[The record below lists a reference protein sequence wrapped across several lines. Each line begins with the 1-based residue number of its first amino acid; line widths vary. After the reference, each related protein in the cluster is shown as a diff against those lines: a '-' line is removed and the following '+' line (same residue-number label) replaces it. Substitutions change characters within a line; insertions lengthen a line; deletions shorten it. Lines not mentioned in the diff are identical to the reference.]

1 MPGVIVFGELSRDGL
16 HESSLE
22 ALTVGALLSS
32 QLGEPL
38 IGALLGTNAR
48 PAVAGFQR
56 GPERVLLCEGEELRQ
71 YDGERFA
78 VYAHRLVTAAAARV
92 VLAPHTMQTRDWM
105 PRLAARMD
113 AGLVM
118 DCTALAAQGDA
129 LLVTRPIFGGSVLGD
144 FILRGTTMMVTLS
157 PGAFEPAATTVPCA
171 VTALAPADARDS
183 AVTLIEEIAGDSG
196 DGVRLQDAKIVV
208 SGGRGVGGP
217 ENWHYI
223 EKAAQDLDAAI
234 GCSRPVVDAGWVASR
249 HQVGMSGTTVAPE
262 VYIAVGI
269 SGAVHHLAG
278 IAAARTVV
286 AINTDA
292 EAGIFRRANYGAVG
306 DFREVLPAFVARV
319 RELRGG

>member
-1 MPGVIVFGELSRDGL
+1 MPGVIVFGELAGDGV
-16 HESSLE
+16 HEASLE
-22 ALTVGALLSS
+22 ALTAGALLAT

-38 IGALLGTNAR
+38 IGALLGANAR
-48 PAVAGFQR
+48 TAVAGFQR
-56 GPERVLLCEGEELRQ
+56 GPERIFVCEGEELRQ

-78 VYAHRLVTAAAARV
+78 ACAQQLLAQSGARV
-92 VLAPHTMQTRDWM
+92 VLAAHTVQGRDWM
-105 PRLAARMD
+105 PRLAARIN

-118 DCTALAAQGDA
+118 NCTALAAQDNA

-144 FILRGTTMMVTLS
+144 FTLHGTPMLATVCPDSFGPPATTTLCSVETVPLS
-157 PGAFEPAATTVPCA
+157 PI
-171 VTALAPADARDS
+171 ADS
-183 AVTLIEEIAGDSG
+183 GITLLEEIAGDTG
-196 DGVRLQDAKIVV
+196 DGLRLQDANIVI

-223 EKAAQDLDAAI
+223 EKAALDLGAAV

-249 HQVGMSGTTVAPE
+249 HQVGMSGTSVAPE
-262 VYIAVGI
+262 LYVAVGI

-292 EAGIFRRANYGAVG
+292 EAGIFRRANYGAIG

-319 RELRGG
+319 RELRGD

>member
-1 MPGVIVFGELSRDGL
+1 MPGVLVFGELAGDSL
-16 HESSLE
+16 HDASLE
-22 ALTVGALLSS
+22 VLAAGATLAA

-38 IGALLGTNAR
+38 IGALPGTSA
-48 PAVAGFQR
+48 PAAVAGFQR
-56 GPERVLLCEGEELRQ
+56 GPGRVLLCASEELRQ

-78 VYAHRLVTAAAARV
+78 ACAQQLLAQTAARI
-92 VLAPHTMQTRDWM
+92 VLAPHTPQTRDWM

-113 AGLVM
+113 AGLAM
-118 DCTALAAQGDA
+118 NCTALAVEGDA
-129 LLVTRPIFGGSVLGD
+129 LLVTRPLFGGSVLGD
-144 FILRGTTMMVTLS
+144 FVLHGTPQMATVS
-157 PGAFEPAATTVPCA
+157 AGAFAPAVSAVPCA
-171 VTALAPADARDS
+171 VEMIAPAPVTES
-183 AVTLIEEIAGDSG
+183 GVTLIEEIAGDSG
-196 DGVRLQDAKIVV
+196 DGVRLQDAKIVL
-208 SGGRGVGGP
+208 SGGRGLGGP
-217 ENWHYI
+217 ENWHHI
-223 EKAAQDLDAAI
+223 EKAAQDLGAAI

-249 HQVGMSGTTVAPE
+249 HQVGMSGTSVAPE
-262 VYIAVGI
+262 LYIAVGI

>member
-1 MPGVIVFGELSRDGL
+1 MPGVIVFGELAGDGV
-16 HESSLE
+16 HEASLE
-22 ALTVGALLSS
+22 ALAAGAALAA

-38 IGALLGTNAR
+38 RGALLGANAR
-48 PAVAGFQR
+48 TAVAGFQR
-56 GPERVLLCEGEELRQ
+56 GPERILICEGGELRQ

-78 VYAHRLVTAAAARV
+78 ACAQQLLAHSGARV
-92 VLAPHTMQTRDWM
+92 VLAAHTVQSRDWM
-105 PRLAARMD
+105 PRLAARIN

-118 DCTALAAQGDA
+118 DCTALAAQDDA
-129 LLVTRPIFGGSVLGD
+129 LFVTRPLFGGSVLGD
-144 FILRGTTMMVTLS
+144 FTLRGTPMLATLC
-157 PGAFEPAATTVPCA
+157 PGSFGPPATITPCA
-171 VTALAPADARDS
+171 VETFPLGSIADS
-183 AVTLIEEIAGDSG
+183 GVSLLEEIAGDTG

-223 EKAAQDLDAAI
+223 EKAAQDLGAAV

-249 HQVGMSGTTVAPE
+249 HQVGMSGTTVTPE

-292 EAGIFRRANYGAVG
+292 DAGIFRRATYGAIG
-306 DFREVLPAFVARV
+306 DFREVLPAFVTRV
-319 RELRGG
+319 RELRGD

>member
-1 MPGVIVFGELSRDGL
+1 MPGVIVFGELAGDDL
-16 HESSLE
+16 HEASLE
-22 ALTVGALLSS
+22 ALTAGTLLSA

-38 IGALLGTNAR
+38 IGALLGENAR
-48 PAVAGFQR
+48 TAVAGFQR
-56 GPERVLLCEGEELRQ
+56 GTQRMLLYESGELRQ

-78 VYAHRLVTAAAARV
+78 ACAHRLVMDSGARV
-92 VLAPHTMQTRDWM
+92 VLAAHTIQTRDWM

-144 FILRGTTMMVTLS
+144 FTLCGTPMMATLS
-157 PGAFEPAATTVPCA
+157 PGAFAPAETIAHCA
-171 VTALAPADARDS
+171 VDAVAPVAVPDHG
-183 AVTLIEEIAGDSG
+183 VTLIEEIAGDTG
-196 DGVRLQDAKIVV
+196 DGLRLQDAKIVI

-223 EKAAQDLDAAI
+223 EKAAQDLGAAV

-262 VYIAVGI
+262 VYVAVGI

-292 EAGIFRRANYGAVG
+292 EAGIFRRANYGAIG

-319 RELRGG
+319 RELRGD

>member
-1 MPGVIVFGELSRDGL
+1 MPGVIVFGELAGDGL
-16 HESSLE
+16 HEASLE
-22 ALTVGALLSS
+22 ALAAGAVLAA
-32 QLGEPL
+32 QLREPL
-38 IGALLGTNAR
+38 IGALLGANAR
-48 PAVAGFQR
+48 AAAAGFQR
-56 GPERVLLCEGEELRQ
+56 GPEHILVCEGGDFRQ

-78 VYAHRLVTAAAARV
+78 ACAQQLLAQSGALVALAAHTV
-92 VLAPHTMQTRDWM
+92 QSRDWM
-105 PRLAARMD
+105 PRLAARMN

-118 DCTALAAQGDA
+118 GCTALAAQDSA
-129 LLVTRPIFGGSVLGD
+129 LFVTRPLFGGSVLGD
-144 FILRGTTMMVTLS
+144 FTLNGAPMLATLC
-157 PGAFEPAATTVPCA
+157 PGSFEPAATTSPCA
-171 VTALAPADARDS
+171 VETISLNPMADNGL
-183 AVTLIEEIAGDSG
+183 TLLEEIAGDTG

-223 EKAAQDLDAAI
+223 EKAAQDLGAAV
-234 GCSRPVVDAGWVASR
+234 GCSRPVVDAGWVPSR
-249 HQVGMSGTTVAPE
+249 HQVGMSGTTVTPE

-292 EAGIFRRANYGAVG
+292 EAGIFRRANYGAIG

-319 RELRGG
+319 RELRGD